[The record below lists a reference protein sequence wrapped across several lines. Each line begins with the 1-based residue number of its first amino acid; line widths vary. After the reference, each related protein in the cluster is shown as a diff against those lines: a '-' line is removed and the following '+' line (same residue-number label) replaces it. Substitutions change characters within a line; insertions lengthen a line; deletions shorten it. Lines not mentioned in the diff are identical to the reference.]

1 MVSFLGRRLT
11 VDTGQFQS
19 IGVDSVY
26 WECWWWSTRLASVLR
41 GSMPVT
47 STDAGLVFN
56 KVEEQSYIEP
66 DEHMSSLAL
75 YIGLQM
81 TAPVI
86 L

>member
-1 MVSFLGRRLT
+1 ML
-11 VDTGQFQS
+11 DTGQFQS

-47 STDAGLVFN
+47 RADTRLVFN
-56 KVEEQSYIEP
+56 KVEEQSYIESE
-66 DEHMSSLAL
+66 DHMSSWAL

-81 TAPVI
+81 TAPAI